1 MAEKTISEFFNYIIG
16 GTLLCLTLA
25 TYLLAMLDLG
35 VWNLIVALFIA
46 AMKASLIILYFMRAR
61 YSERLIWAVIGCGL
75 LWMGILFSLTLSDYL
90 LRQ

>member
-1 MAEKTISEFFNYIIG
+1 MAEKIISESFTYLIG
-16 GTLLCLTLA
+16 GAILCLTLA

-35 VWNLIVALFIA
+35 VWNLIIALVIA
-46 AMKASLIILYFMRAR
+46 AMKASLIILYFMHAR
-61 YSERLIWAVIGCGL
+61 YSERLIWVVIGLGL